1 MAASNK
7 KKEIA
12 KGKRL
17 KKKSAV
23 LPNVKRRGK
32 KPASSVPVANQP
44 AKISNKDFYVRKA
57 EERLREQEGR
67 LQDLSALDIKSLVHE
82 LGTYQIELEMQNE
95 ELRHSQASLEESRAR
110 FLDLYDFAPVGYFTF
125 DKKGIILEANLT
137 GTQILD
143 VDRVA
148 LINRPFSFFVRKE
161 DQDIFFLHRQRA
173 YETGGPESCELRL
186 KRRDGSFL
194 WVRLNSII
202 VKDVVHHAS
211 YCRTTVSDI
220 TERRSME
227 EALSRKKNEF
237 EAIFNSM
244 PEAVVFANTERKILM
259 INPAATRIFGYQ
271 PDEVHGKS
279 ALILYPDRESFERAG
294 REIYQ
299 NIQNREHI
307 PFEIRYRRKDGT
319 VFDAETLASQVRD
332 SLGNIIGFFGIHHD
346 ITERKKTEASLEEA
360 RLFTS
365 KIADMSPDII
375 YVFNIIDH
383 NLVYVNNALEILLG
397 YSQKDIQAMGASL
410 YARIIHP
417 EDLPNVLAAIAA
429 CEKKNDEDIVEMD
442 FRVKNSGDGWRWLS
456 TRNIIF
462 TRTEEGVPME
472 ILGIAY
478 DITERKRAE
487 YALSMSEEQLRLVV
501 KDSPIPVIMH
511 VEDGRVLQ
519 ISRTWTELTG
529 YRIEDIRRFD
539 QWISSAVYGAGGDE
553 VRDYM
558 KKLFSSSSSSSS
570 GRVEFNIYTKAGEI
584 RCWSFSA
591 SAPGILTDGRRFVIG
606 MALDI
611 TERKRAE
618 TEREMLLQDLTRSNR
633 DLQQFAYIA
642 SHDLQEPLR
651 MITSYIKLIS
661 DRYKGR
667 LDKDADE
674 FIGFAVNGANHM
686 KSLLNDMLSYSR
698 VGTHGE
704 PFELTDLN
712 ASVKTAAGNLR
723 KKIENR
729 RAEIKHG
736 SLPTVFADKV
746 QMVQVF
752 QNLID
757 NAIKFCGSDPPHINI
772 YAEWKK
778 TEWVIG
784 VSDNCIGID
793 PKHFDRIF
801 LMFKRL
807 QPGHQYPGTG
817 VGLAVCKKIVERH
830 GGRIWVESEPGKGST
845 FYFTIPAIDMS
856 AEKLTP

>member
-7 KKEIA
+7 KKEI
-12 KGKRL
+12 KNGMGL
-17 KKKSAV
+17 KKKSAGHR
-23 LPNVKRRGK
+23 NVSRSK
-32 KPASSVPVANQP
+32 K
-44 AKISNKDFYVRKA
+44 
-57 EERLREQEGR
+57 
-67 LQDLSALDIKSLVHE
+67 
-82 LGTYQIELEMQNE
+82 
-95 ELRHSQASLEESRAR
+95 
-110 FLDLYDFAPVGYFTF
+110 
-125 DKKGIILEANLT
+125 
-137 GTQILD
+137 
-143 VDRVA
+143 
-148 LINRPFSFFVRKE
+148 
-161 DQDIFFLHRQRA
+161 
-173 YETGGPESCELRL
+173 
-186 KRRDGSFL
+186 
-194 WVRLNSII
+194 
-202 VKDVVHHAS
+202 
-211 YCRTTVSDI
+211 
-220 TERRSME
+220 
-227 EALSRKKNEF
+227 
-237 EAIFNSM
+237 
-244 PEAVVFANTERKILM
+244 
-259 INPAATRIFGYQ
+259 
-271 PDEVHGKS
+271 KS
-279 ALILYPDRESFERAG
+279 ALSLKETRRFALKVADAMPDILY
-294 REIYQ
+294 I
-299 NIQNREHI
+299 
-307 PFEIRYRRKDGT
+307 
-319 VFDAETLASQVRD
+319 
-332 SLGNIIGFFGIHHD
+332 
-346 ITERKKTEASLEEA
+346 
-360 RLFTS
+360 
-365 KIADMSPDII
+365 
-375 YVFNIIDH
+375 FNIINH
-383 NLVYVNNALEILLG
+383 NLVYVNSALEKTLG
-397 YSQKDIQAMGASL
+397 YTQTDIQAMRESL

-417 EDLPNVLAAIAA
+417 EDLSNVIGAIAE
-429 CEKKNDEDIVEMD
+429 CEKKRDEDIIDLD
-442 FRVKNSGDGWRWLS
+442 FRVKHASNGWRWLS
-456 TRNIIF
+456 TKNVIF
-462 TRTEEGVPME
+462 SRTGNGLPEE
-472 ILGIAY
+472 ILGIAH
-478 DITERKRAE
+478 DITERQRAE
-487 YALSMSEEQLRLVV
+487 DALNLSDEQLRLIV

-511 VEDGRVLQ
+511 AEDGQVLQ

-529 YRIEDIRRFD
+529 YRIEDIRKFD
-539 QWISSAVYGAGGDE
+539 QWVSSSVYGEGADK
-553 VRDYM
+553 VRDHM
-558 KKLFSSSSSSSS
+558 KKLFSCN
-570 GRVEFNIYTKAGEI
+570 GNNRVEFDVRTKTGET
-584 RCWSFSA
+584 RSWSFST
-591 SAPGILTDGRRFVIG
+591 SSPGILTDGRRFVIG